1 MSEGGRLGAF
11 TWGTVVG
18 GVRSELESLK
28 EKGWGL
34 DSLVQ
39 GRRSGLVPLDMGADL
54 LGGLSSKIHSS
65 EGREGGLIETQT
77 SLPYMGF
84 CLFFIMYERRVY
96 RPEDNLAGDWSSL
109 STMWVPGV
117 QLRLSTLSSK
127 HLYPSLQPW
136 ALIADLNPPLTT
148 SFFPSQGK
156 PRKDDLLFAFGS
168 ERAVS

>member
-84 CLFFIMYERRVY
+84 CLFFIM
-96 RPEDNLAGDWSSL
+96 
-109 STMWVPGV
+109 
-117 QLRLSTLSSK
+117 
-127 HLYPSLQPW
+127 
-136 ALIADLNPPLTT
+136 
-148 SFFPSQGK
+148 
-156 PRKDDLLFAFGS
+156 
-168 ERAVS
+168 